1 MECYSA
7 VKRMKQCH
15 LQNLDGARDYLKS
28 ETERQIPLRL
38 MTQLKGLCVCL
49 VAQSRLTLGDPMDCS
64 PPGSSVH
71 GIFQARILE
80 QVAISYTRRDSREF
94 GVRKMWNSWNKEED
108 SIDEIKHNGKEYKK
122 ECMHMDHWITF
133 LYTWNEL
140 SFVKQLYSNKY

>member
-1 MECYSA
+1 MWYIYTVECYSA
-7 VKRMKQCH
+7 VKRMNQCH

-38 MTQLKGLCVCL
+38 MTQLKGMCVCL

-80 QVAISYTRRDSREF
+80 QVAISYTKRDSREF
-94 GVRKMWNSWNKEED
+94 GVRRYTLQYTN
-108 SIDEIKHNGKEYKK
+108 EIN
-122 ECMHMDHWITF
+122 
-133 LYTWNEL
+133 
-140 SFVKQLYSNKY
+140 NKYLLYVTGNYIQYRDRTTEKNTEKCEIPGTRKRTV